1 MLLSRRQFVSAGVG
15 GALAFGVDGL
25 MPAWART
32 HSHRQALNPA
42 RSASG
47 AFELNIGA
55 QTVMVDGR
63 SSHATTIN
71 GTLPGPLLRF
81 REGEQVTLNVTNN
94 LEEDTSIHWHGLI
107 LPPGMD
113 GVPKVSFPGIHPG
126 ETFTYQYRV
135 EQSGTYWYH
144 SHSGFQE
151 QTGVFG
157 PIIIDPAR
165 YEPIRY
171 DREYVVVLSDWL
183 FEDPHRVYAKLK
195 SRSSYFNFQKRT
207 VGDFFNDVSRNGL
220 QATVNDRLM
229 WGRMRMDPTD
239 IADITGAAYTY
250 LMNGVSSASN
260 WTGLFR
266 PGERVRLRFINAA
279 AATYFDV
286 RIPGLKMT
294 VVQADG
300 QNVQPVSVDEFRIA
314 VAETYDV
321 IVEPDSGAYTIFA
334 ETADRSG
341 YASGTLA
348 ARPGMT
354 APVPERRKR
363 PLRTMADMGM
373 MPMGMNMAGGEMPG
387 MTMNKGMQG
396 GMPGIS
402 EMPMAGGMRGKKKT
416 YKHGPD
422 KHGPLGSAMIVQ
434 NAKSK
439 TDQPGAGLE
448 NAQHRVLVYDD
459 LRSTKPG
466 YDKRKPSREIELH
479 LTGIMDRYIWSFD
492 GKKFSDADG
501 PIEFVYGERLRLVL
515 WNDTMMSHPIHL
527 HGMWMEL
534 DNGASAYKPR
544 KHTVNVKPGERLA
557 VEITADAPGNW
568 AFHCHILYHMEAG
581 MFRVVS
587 VSSPVPGSEAY
598 K

>member
-1 MLLSRRQFVSAGVG
+1 MLFTRRDFVSVGLG
-15 GALAFGVDGL
+15 GAVALGIDAL
-25 MPAWART
+25 TPAWART
-32 HSHRQALNPA
+32 SIRRTALHSGRT
-42 RSASG
+42 ASG
-47 AFELNIGA
+47 AFNLSIGS
-55 QTVMVDGR
+55 QTVLINDR
-63 SSHATTIN
+63 SSDATTIN
-71 GTLPGPLLRF
+71 DMLPGPLLRF
-81 REGEQVTLNVTNN
+81 QEGETVTLNVTNY
-94 LEEDTSIHWHGLI
+94 LDEDSSIHWHGLI

-113 GVPKVSFPGIHPG
+113 GVPKVSFPGISPG
-126 ETFTYQYRV
+126 ETFTYQYQV
-135 EQSGTYWYH
+135 KQSGTYWYH

-157 PIIIDPAR
+157 PIIIDPAGH
-165 YEPIRY
+165 EPIGY
-171 DREYVVVLSDWL
+171 DREYVVMLSDWL

-207 VGDFFNDVSRNGL
+207 VGDFFNDVAKNGFR
-220 QATVNDRLM
+220 ATVDDRLM

-239 IADITGAAYTY
+239 IADVTGAAFTY
-250 LMNGVSSASN
+250 LMNGAPSATN

-300 QNVQPVSVDEFRIA
+300 QNVQPVRVDEFRIA

-321 IVEPDSGAYTIFA
+321 IVEPDDGAYTIFA
-334 ETADRSG
+334 ETTDRSG
-341 YASGTLA
+341 YVRGTLA
-348 ARPGMT
+348 SRPGMS
-354 APVPERRKR
+354 APIPERRKR
-363 PLRTMADMGM
+363 PLRTMSDMGM
-373 MPMGMNMAGGEMPG
+373 MQMGTGMGDEAMSGMGGEM
-387 MTMNKGMQG
+387 
-396 GMPGIS
+396 GMPGMS
-402 EMPMAGGMRGKKKT
+402 GMSMAGNKKKF

-422 KHGPLGSAMIVQ
+422 RHGRLGSAMIVE
-434 NAKSK
+434 NARSR
-439 TDQPGAGLE
+439 TGEPGAGLE
-448 NAQHRVLVYDD
+448 NAGHRVLVYDD
-459 LRSTKPG
+459 LKSPQPG
-466 YDKRKPSREIELH
+466 YDRRKPSREIELH

-492 GKKFSDADG
+492 GKKFSEADG
-501 PIEFVYGERLRLVL
+501 PIHFEYGERLRLVL

-534 DNGASAYKPR
+534 DNGAGPYKPR

-587 VSSPVPGSEAY
+587 VSTSVPGDF